1 MIKRGLQ
8 TLITKV
14 SLQRLP
20 NFAGRHEDH
29 YFPPVWE
36 PESAQLGDDLW
47 PLRWRRLPSKKG
59 DVRSIHIA
67 DKNSRVPHSKGRQN
81 PLLHLH
87 PGGRCECKNR
97 GRAESFPN
105 LPQTTVFGPKV
116 AAPLVDAMGL
126 VDYKERRSDRP
137 EHLEFAL
144 VPDKE
149 PFRRRIKKLE
159 ARLRQEPIAEPLIV
173 AIEITVDEGGG
184 YLEPEESGDLFSHQ
198 RLQGRDN
205 DAHPLSQ
212 DGRQLKAQG
221 LTETRRADHEHRLSA
236 QSRLDHGQLAVSET
250 LQPEETEDG
259 SEVAA
264 RVRYCAL
271 SIKPQREPHGPAFHH
286 TARKSPGKFW
296 MMRGMAPVTQ
306 GHEVRRLICSA
317 RGSRKQVMHICVSVA
332 APSSALNASVVVA
345 EEHALSHPGP
355 VGRSDNCR

>member
-36 PESAQLGDDLW
+36 PELAQLGDDLW

-116 AAPLVDAMGL
+116 PAPLVDAMGL

-221 LTETRRADHEHRLSA
+221 LTETLGLTTSTDCPLRVASTTGNWPSRKRSNPKRRRTAPKLRLASGIAPCRSSHNASLTAQRSITRRA
-236 QSRLDHGQLAVSET
+236 SR
-250 LQPEETEDG
+250 
-259 SEVAA
+259 
-264 RVRYCAL
+264 
-271 SIKPQREPHGPAFHH
+271 PASF
-286 TARKSPGKFW
+286 G
-296 MMRGMAPVTQ
+296 
-306 GHEVRRLICSA
+306 
-317 RGSRKQVMHICVSVA
+317 
-332 APSSALNASVVVA
+332 
-345 EEHALSHPGP
+345 
-355 VGRSDNCR
+355 